1 MNTPADN
8 LELVLKLRLAV
19 ARFGEMDGAGWWNT
33 LGILG
38 RNGRSVFSRGFPA
51 THALAQARVAC
62 AVAGAR
68 CSAVFAPPN
77 CWTLW
82 ALPAEIEDALN
93 RQWPRWCR
101 DVDAWTPFFA
111 ELAPRSG
118 GDLLRHLRELGLVDD
133 ETVAAAALLRCSAE
147 GKAVA
152 LPGFGSPSRSNLM
165 LLAAG
170 FAKGEK
176 QRLAVPYLRSDS

>member
-1 MNTPADN
+1 MNAPADN

-19 ARFGEMDGAGWWNT
+19 ARFGEMDGAAWWNT
-33 LGILG
+33 VGILG

-51 THALAQARVAC
+51 THAMAQARVAC

-68 CSAVFAPPN
+68 CSAVFAPPH

-82 ALPAEIEDALN
+82 TLPADIEDALN

-101 DVDAWTPFFA
+101 AVEAWTPFFA
-111 ELAPRSG
+111 DLAPRHD
-118 GDLLRHLRELGLVDD
+118 GDLLRHLRELDLVDD
-133 ETVAAAALLRCSAE
+133 ATVSAAAILRRSAE

-152 LPGFGSPSRSNLM
+152 LPGSGGATRSNLM